1 MLSDQIIYDELKRQR
16 EHDTS
21 WQPEALRL
29 PLYIPRHDDT
39 RDEHDEDEAEETS
52 RGVVIIDMNDGY
64 SIVT

>member
-29 PLYIPRHDDT
+29 PLYIPRHHDT
-39 RDEHDEDEAEETS
+39 SDEHEEEAEES
-52 RGVVIIDMNDGY
+52 SGGVVIIDMNDGY